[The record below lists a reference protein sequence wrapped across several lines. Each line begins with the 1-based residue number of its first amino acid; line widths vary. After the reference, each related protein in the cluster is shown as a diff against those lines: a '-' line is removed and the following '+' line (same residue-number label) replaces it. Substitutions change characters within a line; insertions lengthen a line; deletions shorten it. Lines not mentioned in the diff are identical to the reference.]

1 MRRYPASALLLVL
14 MASAVFGDDDH
25 EQVLRW
31 RREGIVLPLEQILDR
46 LDPEQRARILE
57 VELEQEHGRVIYE
70 VKYVDRAGRIVELYL
85 DARTG
90 EPVELGEH

>member
-1 MRRYPASALLLVL
+1 
-14 MASAVFGDDDH
+14 
-25 EQVLRW
+25 
-31 RREGIVLPLEQILDR
+31 
-46 LDPEQRARILE
+46 
-57 VELEQEHGRVIYE
+57 VIYE